1 MCAFL
6 NANLTYLYKS
16 KRKRSRLSL
25 GSLIKHFPPCVN
37 HGGKGTVIGRRI
49 PSVPLSCKI
58 TSDYLFYYHWILLTD
73 EGKERIL
80 IQTLVPDGAHHCHVD
95 EGKDH

>member
-1 MCAFL
+1 MYRRQCVLFL
-6 NANLTYLYKS
+6 NVNLKYLYKS
-16 KRKRSRLSL
+16 KRKRSCLSL

-58 TSDYLFYYHWILLTD
+58 TSDYSVTTGSY
-73 EGKERIL
+73 
-80 IQTLVPDGAHHCHVD
+80 
-95 EGKDH
+95 